1 MLCTS
6 SAARIGSKRPF
17 VDQEEVMICLICKH
31 LIRVDL
37 KPFRSHLE
45 RCRVRKP

>member
-17 VDQEEVMICLICKH
+17 VDQEEAMICPIYKRI
-31 LIRVDL
+31 IRVDL
-37 KPFRSHLE
+37 KPFRSHLG
-45 RCRVRKP
+45 RCRVRRP